1 MASLRELVTT
11 LKYEVQEGG
20 LAKYRKGFQQI
31 QQQARASGDKVRA
44 SMGNVAAAT
53 GKTTAAAR
61 QHTGE
66 LAKQQSIGN
75 GVANTYGRMR
85 TAVAGIVSV
94 WGAVSAAKMSD
105 EWASTNSRIE
115 LATNGAE
122 EFKYAQEQAFQI
134 AQRSRQEYTATGDLF
149 QKVNRN
155 AKDLNLTLDDSLKLT
170 ETIGKAM
177 TIGGGDTGAQ
187 QAALMQLGQAMASGS
202 LRGDELNSI
211 LEQSPRLAL
220 AIADGFGVSVGELRK
235 LGAAG
240 KLTSKDL
247 ASGLLK
253 QSEKIGKEFER
264 MPVTFGQT
272 MTYGKN
278 ELLKLVGKFNEAT
291 GASKAFNVVMVGLFK
306 NIKVVGMALGAA
318 FGAKLLV
325 DLRGAG
331 AAIGLLRTRLLTMG
345 SAAWASLGPYAL
357 IAAAIF
363 AVGLI
368 VEDVVTWLNGGESAL
383 GALVGRSEEWQSY
396 IDAIAQPL
404 GEIWSAIKEIGGVI
418 GEAVVGI
425 ANFMAGILGLNVSFS
440 SVQEVAKAVFRAILT
455 TVAQV
460 FSFIANIVKMWAAI
474 FRGDFSAAA
483 GFAKQALGIV
493 AGVFGWLHGVVAS
506 IMNAIG
512 AFIANKWSQVVAWTI
527 SKWQSIV
534 AYLGGLVGTFVS
546 IGSNII
552 SGIWSGLRSGWDA
565 MYGWFSAKIASLAES
580 AKSLLGIHSPS
591 RVFSK
596 IGGFI
601 TEGLGIG
608 IVKDAPTAVSGLQG
622 VIGQLMG
629 VGNGANIG
637 AVMGGFAMPTGGFL
651 GGMTAQGGAS
661 SNTFNITVNAGSG
674 DAQAI
679 AKTTTGAIQRV
690 FNTRAVPNYEA

>member
-440 SVQEVAKAVFRAILT
+440 SVQEVARAVFRAILT

-493 AGVFGWLHGVVAS
+493 AGVFRWLHGVVAS

-608 IVKDAPTAVSGLQG
+608 IANDAPKAVGGLQS

-637 AVMGGFAMPTGGFL
+637 AALGSFAMPTGGFL

-661 SNTFNITVNAGSG
+661 SNMFNITVNAGSG